1 MQSFRRRSLPERS
14 PVNWR
19 SPCTFWISGN
29 QPAASGFVF
38 QEPQKESLKM
48 GQVNWLKRSVSMTL
62 LTTMLGTSLWLVLQ
76 QNHSLF

>member
-1 MQSFRRRSLPERS
+1 
-14 PVNWR
+14 
-19 SPCTFWISGN
+19 
-29 QPAASGFVF
+29 
-38 QEPQKESLKM
+38 M